1 MRLLSGRARETEIK
15 LSEGFQSGPGA
26 DSDLDSTWAKGVKEG
41 GGPGQGS
48 HTLIYFVA
56 CQMQLQPEQNKV
68 SIPVRQ
74 ARAGEQ
80 DTYRGQRAEH
90 RGQWEVGSKQHS
102 QDLQALRVIRATCTA
117 ATWPGRPGQARC
129 MRRGQ
134 HKIVGKVKNLF
145 HNSPLKDFYFRS
157 APQTRPAPP

>member
-26 DSDLDSTWAKGVKEG
+26 DSDLDSTRAKGVKEG

-74 ARAGEQ
+74 GRAERGNRTQ
-80 DTYRGQRAEH
+80 HRGQRAEH
-90 RGQWEVGSKQHS
+90 RGQWAVGSIRRTYRRCASLGQHAR
-102 QDLQALRVIRATCTA
+102 LPHGQAGQ
-117 ATWPGRPGQARC
+117 GRPVAC
-129 MRRGQ
+129 DVDNT
-134 HKIVGKVKNLF
+134 KLLVK
-145 HNSPLKDFYFRS
+145 
-157 APQTRPAPP
+157 